1 MMMRIPATSSS
12 PMRSSLQSFASNAF
26 VLCSWAFFVGVVSGF
41 TTCPIACTNNGF
53 GNVFIDEDDD
63 NRYGAGRVLRVGYNR
78 MSMSRGDVFESN
90 ENSVGP
96 IHHTA
101 VKTRNITMAIKF
113 YSLLGF
119 EPTAKFKAGPAR
131 AAWLEQQSTSPTTI
145 DTTKNST
152 AVSRIELIEVPP
164 WILKEPVGMTR
175 RAIDLFENQE
185 YLGHNH
191 LALDV
196 TSSIDAN
203 KTDLESSLLLRNH
216 TFLLSAWMETLNEKS
231 LQLFRKTL
239 RVALEAEQFMV
250 GNVVYERAFIYDADG
265 ALIELLHRA
274 AELPQHIDPMSG
286 WELYDWFED
295 GNETDARND
304 DKVDFSNN

>member
-1 MMMRIPATSSS
+1 
-12 PMRSSLQSFASNAF
+12 
-26 VLCSWAFFVGVVSGF
+26 
-41 TTCPIACTNNGF
+41 
-53 GNVFIDEDDD
+53 
-63 NRYGAGRVLRVGYNR
+63 
-78 MSMSRGDVFESN
+78 MSRDDEFEPN
-90 ENSVGP
+90 MNCVGP

-113 YSLLGF
+113 YSLFGF
-119 EPTAKFKAGPAR
+119 EPTSKFKAGPAR
-131 AAWLEQQSTSPTTI
+131 AAWLDQQSASPTTI
-145 DTTKNST
+145 DATINST
-152 AVSRIELIEVPP
+152 AASSTSSSRIELIEVPP

-203 KTDLESSLLLRNH
+203 KTELESSLLLRNH

-231 LQLFRKTL
+231 LQLFQKTV

-274 AELPQHIDPMSG
+274 AELPQQIDPMSG

-304 DKVDFSNN
+304 DTVGFSNN